1 MAINITAPTKTKDGY
16 ISNWFACNNPVVF
29 AFETTS
35 SDNFIQIAL
44 YETDGISQ
52 IVELKRVPF
61 PNNNII
67 KFDFQSFLQSVTS
80 NEDDSLLINT
90 GVGVNAVSQYKTFRI
105 GYRTTET
112 GAYTVDINEYNAINS
127 VRQAL
132 SPYGQ
137 NMVDYLYN
145 IDYSGPTLDFSG
157 RFLTEFKE
165 LPLYWFS
172 PFDNPSASEV
182 TYFYP
187 TLAFIITEEF
197 ADNSTGYK
205 VVSDFKNSDGSIAKT
220 ITQNNVFSSPY
231 SQRVVYINYESVSPD
246 EAFFYD
252 SIDITIQDLDNNF
265 DIISTYVL
273 RPTRVCLNPTVIKW
287 KNDLGGWDVWAF
299 EGSAPFTIETEVT
312 GNYEVTYEDIQNLSE
327 ISKQF
332 QKRRQPTQE
341 VSADNLDLNQAK
353 SLSKILSS
361 PTVRLCVSDF
371 KNGESAEAWQTVNV
385 FDGDFTIYDERL
397 KKYSF
402 SFGYSLLQQ
411 FTISN

>member
-265 DIISTYVL
+265 DISVINYFIHLST
-273 RPTRVCLNPTVIKW
+273 K
-287 KNDLGGWDVWAF
+287 
-299 EGSAPFTIETEVT
+299 
-312 GNYEVTYEDIQNLSE
+312 EDISPLIKKLEGLLDNNSHSDEMTL
-327 ISKQF
+327 ISKRQVDAVSQTLF
-332 QKRRQPTQE
+332 HIEESRQPIQT
-341 VSADNLDLNQAK
+341 
-353 SLSKILSS
+353 
-361 PTVRLCVSDF
+361 
-371 KNGESAEAWQTVNV
+371 GELEFFAHHINEAIEN
-385 FDGDFTIYDERL
+385 
-397 KKYSF
+397 
-402 SFGYSLLQQ
+402 
-411 FTISN
+411 ISNITRPYEHTQMLDVMFGEFCLGK